1 MAVEKLTQK
10 IQPTQQTISVYRYPK
25 TAVGCCFLYILAITA
40 LADTSQKVLTL
51 REQYSQF
58 AASGSGNIIN
68 GQKIFEDKEKTNCKS
83 CHKVN
88 NEGGSVGPD
97 LSTIGDTYNKEYLIN
112 TLLEP
117 SANIPPGYSTTIIVT
132 TEGVMHTGI
141 LKSVSAEEIQLSST
155 NGSIVKISVD
165 EIDHRRASQVSVM
178 PEGIEDLISKREF
191 LDLIAYLQNLRES
204 TLKATRSNERPN
216 EIRVLTKTVQLTPFH
231 SLEHCF
237 NQPVWISEHPVL
249 EDVFVVLEHRTAKIW
264 LLSKKTNHDIKTLF
278 ADFSTEVSDG
288 PWEGLVC
295 IAFHPN
301 FHQNRRYYLKHEMKE
316 GGQRYTIVVEKST
329 SADFRSDSGHASR
342 QLLRIKQ
349 PADNHNGGTLLF
361 GPDGYLYIGMG
372 DGGPQEDPLGHSQN
386 LSQLLGK
393 ILRIDVDQ
401 YDAKYQYGIP
411 DDNPLAYSSDP
422 EVRREIWAV
431 GLREPW
437 RMSFDPITGDL
448 WVGDVGQVRFEEV
461 TIVRS
466 GENHGWNIYEGFE
479 IFSNR
484 YHRDEETYVPPIFTY
499 GRKYG
504 ISITGGYVFRGNQ
517 QSSFYGAYIFG
528 DFESRR
534 ILALKQKQRKL
545 TKIRQIGQ
553 APTRI
558 ASFGVDRHGEIY
570 LVGYD
575 NGTVYH
581 LDLSSTHFK

>member
-1 MAVEKLTQK
+1 MVVAKLTQK
-10 IQPTQQTISVYRYPK
+10 THPIRQTISVYLYLK

-58 AASGSGNIIN
+58 AASGNGNIIN

-191 LDLIAYLQNLRES
+191 LDLITYLQNLRES

-264 LLSKKTNHDIKTLF
+264 LLSKKTNQDIKTLF

>member
-1 MAVEKLTQK
+1 MVKLTQK
-10 IQPTQQTISVYRYPK
+10 IRPDRQTISACRCLK
-25 TAVGCCFLYILAITA
+25 TAIRWCFLYILAITVS
-40 LADTSQKVLTL
+40 ADPPSKVMTL

-58 AASGSGNIIN
+58 AASGSGNIVN
-68 GQKIFEDKEKTNCKS
+68 GRKIFEDKEKANCKS
-83 CHKVN
+83 CHTVN
-88 NEGGSVGPD
+88 DQGGSVGPD
-97 LSTIGDTYNKEYLIN
+97 LSTIGDTYNTEHLIN
-112 TLLEP
+112 TLLDP
-117 SANIPPGYSTTIIVT
+117 SANISPGYSTTIIVT

-141 LKSVSAEEIQLSST
+141 LKSASVEEIVLSST
-155 NGSIVKISVD
+155 DGAIVKIAVD
-165 EIDHRRASQVSVM
+165 EIDQRRASQVSVM
-178 PEGIEDLISKREF
+178 PEGIEDLISKQEF

-204 TLKATRSNERPN
+204 TSKATRSS
-216 EIRVLTKTVQLTPFH
+216 EIPDEIGILTKTVQLTPFH
-231 SLEHCF
+231 PAEHCF

-249 EDVFVVLEHRTAKIW
+249 EDVFIVLEHRTAKIW
-264 LLSKKTNHDIKTLF
+264 LLSKKTNQDLKTLF
-278 ADFSTEVSDG
+278 ADFSIEVSDG

-301 FHQNRRYYLKHEMKE
+301 FHQNRKYYLKHEMIE
-316 GGQRYTIVVEKST
+316 EGQRYTIVVEKLT
-329 SADFRSDSGHASR
+329 SENFRSDSGRASR
-342 QLLRIKQ
+342 QLLKIKQ

-401 YDAKYQYGIP
+401 HDANYQYGIP
-411 DDNPLAYSSDP
+411 ADNPFVDLSDP
-422 EVRREIWAV
+422 EVRREIWVV

-479 IFSNR
+479 IFSSR
-484 YHRDEETYVPPIFTY
+484 YRRDEETYVPPIFTY
-499 GRKYG
+499 GREYG

-534 ILALKQKQRKL
+534 IWALKQDQRKL

-558 ASFGVDRHGEIY
+558 ASFGVDHHGEIY

-575 NGTVYH
+575 NGTIYH
-581 LDLSSTHFK
+581 LDLSSTHFE